1 MTKKLENPKIE
12 EIPLENIPVK
22 SQSDEIGEFMISYNE
37 VYWLII
43 YK

>member
-1 MTKKLENPKIE
+1 MVEQLENPKIE
-12 EIPLENIPVK
+12 EIPLENIP
-22 SQSDEIGEFMISYNE
+22 SQLDEIGEFMISYNE